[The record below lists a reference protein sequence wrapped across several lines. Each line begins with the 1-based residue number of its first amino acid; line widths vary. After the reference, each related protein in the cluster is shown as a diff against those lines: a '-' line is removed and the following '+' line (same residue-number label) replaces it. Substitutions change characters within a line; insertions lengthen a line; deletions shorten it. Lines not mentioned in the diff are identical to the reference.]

1 MKNAVKNGAVKPLT
15 EIQQKIIQTASKKF
29 AKNGFQKTSLNEIAT
44 SAKIS
49 KGTLF
54 YHYPSKED
62 LFFVA
67 LSQSIDL
74 AFKEEF
80 EFYAKHGFKLFQK
93 YKNLREDL
101 KTYYDLRM
109 AKPLLIERLW
119 LEGVLESEHNPKL
132 QQMLSEKDDEIV
144 TTMTEM
150 LKAARNQIGLLEGF
164 SEKDIFDIARGLATF
179 LRGTFLY
186 KIMKKNPDSIKD
198 MWVQTVYTIYTSK
211 R

>member
-1 MKNAVKNGAVKPLT
+1 MTKPLT
-15 EIQQKIIQTASKKF
+15 GIQQKIIQISSKKF
-29 AKNGFQKTSLNEIAT
+29 AKNGFQKTSLSEIAK

-80 EFYAKHGFKLFQK
+80 EFYTKQGFKLFK
-93 YKNLREDL
+93 KRKDLLDDL
-101 KTYYDLRM
+101 KKYYDLRM
-109 AKPLLIERLW
+109 AKPKLLERLW
-119 LEGVLESEHNPKL
+119 LEGVLESEHNSKL
-132 QQMLSEKDDEIV
+132 QQMLSQKDDEIV
-144 TTMTEM
+144 KTMAEM
-150 LKAARNQIGLLEGF
+150 LKMARSQIGLLEGF
-164 SEKDIFDIARGLATF
+164 SEKDIFDIARGLTAF

-198 MWVQTVYTIYTSK
+198 MWIQTVYTIYTSK
-211 R
+211 K